1 MAKRSKTSYYSVDP
15 PFVYAASAIVEGIF
29 TLFFLCTFG
38 YSALRISKIRPI
50 WHYYATTM
58 SALIIGYILRIASFS
73 IYAYYNTPEVYLSFE
88 DRYLL
93 MLLSAK
99 RLEPVARLFRHV
111 GAALCS
117 VLLVEFG
124 QRYSWPSNER
134 ALIIRAGRAAMW
146 TLAGVAT
153 VLGLTHCIMAERE
166 INPDL
171 TVVGRLGMPRL
182 DDVFNGSKIA
192 SVVISATLLVLF
204 VGGLT
209 ILGMAMYAS
218 CSNPSKGRKTGPVIL
233 IEIPSL
239 LLLASVILVIVRGW
253 NMAEVSLLLH
263 PYRRATRDIDWW
275 YWAELALD
283 RFGTWM
289 VLFVI
294 YRAGKKAGGG

>member
-1 MAKRSKTSYYSVDP
+1 
-15 PFVYAASAIVEGIF
+15 
-29 TLFFLCTFG
+29 
-38 YSALRISKIRPI
+38 
-50 WHYYATTM
+50 
-58 SALIIGYILRIASFS
+58 
-73 IYAYYNTPEVYLSFE
+73 
-88 DRYLL
+88 

-171 TVVGRLGMPRL
+171 TVVGRLGMARL

-233 IEIPSL
+233 IEVSISSYVLLQLWALVLIMSTADPQPAPSCL
-239 LLLASVILVIVRGW
+239 CDFGNRERLEYGR
-253 NMAEVSLLLH
+253 SLSTSTPL
-263 PYRRATRDIDWW
+263 P
-275 YWAELALD
+275 
-283 RFGTWM
+283 
-289 VLFVI
+289 
-294 YRAGKKAGGG
+294 